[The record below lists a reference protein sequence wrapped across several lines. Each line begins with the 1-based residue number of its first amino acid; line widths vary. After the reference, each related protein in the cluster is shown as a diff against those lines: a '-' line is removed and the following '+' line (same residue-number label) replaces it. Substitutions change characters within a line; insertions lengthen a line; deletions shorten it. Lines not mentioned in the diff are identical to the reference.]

1 MAKYIVTTE
10 NSTTASNAMNSYS
23 GTTLLYTDAAFL
35 VWLWVDPRAPNLAAA
50 ITTISAI
57 GSHLV
62 VP

>member
-1 MAKYIVTTE
+1 MSKYIVTTE
-10 NSTTASNAMNSYS
+10 NSTTASNAMNSYA

-35 VWLWVDPRAPNLAAA
+35 VWLWVDPHAPNLTTAVA
-50 ITTISAI
+50 TISAI